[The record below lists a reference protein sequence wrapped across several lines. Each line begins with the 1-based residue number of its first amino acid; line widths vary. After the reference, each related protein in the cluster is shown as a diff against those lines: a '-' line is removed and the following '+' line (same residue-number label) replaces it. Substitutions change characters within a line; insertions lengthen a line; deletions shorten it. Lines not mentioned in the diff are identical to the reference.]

1 MGSGC
6 ASFGRLVDSN
16 TRGPGSNA
24 VIAKLCYPSTVFQE
38 KEAGNGQS
46 KKDFAYAKN
55 VWLTFAAAECG
66 S

>member
-24 VIAKLCYPSTVFQE
+24 VIAKFCQPSTVFQK
-38 KEAGNGQS
+38 KEPGNGQF